1 MKKLIFLLFAVTSLA
16 SAQIISGG
24 GGSGGGSGTVTTVG
38 ATGNA
43 VVTATVTNPTT
54 TPLVVLTLPNSPA
67 NTVLSNSSSSAG
79 PASYVTAPAV
89 SAANLTSFPLGQFA
103 NAGTV
108 NAVTSG
114 LNFEYHFQEASG
126 ATTIVDY
133 SGAGNAGTVTGTVG
147 LTGTLVGGMNVCS
160 TGCVGNVAPSGYVSL
175 PATINT
181 DPTLQFYTCTNQLTS
196 AGITGGFIDMV
207 FGGLIS
213 ATVPSSGTTQAT
225 GLMLAGAQ
233 GNSLS
238 TNAASISKYAIA
250 PGTFNNATVTAQS
263 IDSAG
268 GCHLITVVRNT
279 APTPD
284 ILYVDGK
291 AASGYQITGTGTLQQ
306 AIIGVLA
313 IGTPPYATLSATYKH
328 PYPIY
333 YAAGFN
339 RALTAEE
346 VQRSYGSI
354 QSWMGFRGVVQLP
367 PVYSDAGNQI
377 VAGIDSLT
385 WGFNSASVHGWPFY
399 LSVNSG
405 QPVTTTPY
413 TIVTNIATVGYQL
426 KQAIAECQSGRWQTA
441 LNPNSP
447 TTIVLDGGT
456 NDLNGTAT
464 AAAGLPA
471 VSAAVTYQRMRRLVQ
486 CSKGLTPQPRVFVV
500 TMISRGGNSTGNG
513 SVTNDSLK
521 NTYDNLLRQDYAGAD
536 GLIDIASF
544 AAFGAD
550 GAFNNSLTT
559 ACNGAAVCYTG
570 DTVHLTDGGQQTKAG
585 FISSYLNYADAKQNI
600 GNPTVITAAT
610 YQSTAGDVAIAANPT
625 LAQTIT
631 LPTAVGLTGTER
643 YIYNAQNVVAVSIA
657 PISGETINGSSTPV
671 VCAANTRC
679 TFVSVLGTNP
689 GIANASVTAGAH
701 WESK

>member
-1 MKKLIFLLFAVTSLA
+1 MKKIIFLLFAITSVA

-181 DPTLQFYTCTNQLTS
+181 DPTLEFYTCTNQLVS
-196 AGITGGFIDMV
+196 AGITGGFIDIIA
-207 FGGLIS
+207 GGLIS
-213 ATVPSSGTTQAT
+213 ATVPSGGTTQAT
-225 GLMLAGAQ
+225 GLMLAGGQ
-233 GNSLS
+233 GNSLA
-238 TNAASISKYAIA
+238 TNAQYEPKFAVA
-250 PGTFNNATVTAQS
+250 PGTFNNATITAQS
-263 IDSAG
+263 IDAAG
-268 GCHLITVVRNT
+268 GCHLVTVIRQT

-284 ILYVDGK
+284 LVYIDGK
-291 AASGYQITGTGTLQQ
+291 IASGTHFTGTGTLQQ
-306 AIIGVLA
+306 VITGVIA
-313 IGTPPYATLSATYKH
+313 IGTPPYATLTAVYKH

-333 YAAGFN
+333 YAAG
-339 RALTAEE
+339 A
-346 VQRSYGSI
+346 
-354 QSWMGFRGVVQLP
+354 
-367 PVYSDAGNQI
+367 I

-385 WGFNSASVHGWPFY
+385 WGFASESLHGWPFY
-399 LSVNSG
+399 LAVNSG
-405 QPVTTTPY
+405 QPVTTNSYP
-413 TIVTNIATVGYQL
+413 IVTNIAIVGYQL
-426 KQAIAECQSGRWQTA
+426 KQSVAECESGKWQES

-447 TTIVLDGGT
+447 TTIILDGGT

-486 CSKGLTPQPRVFVV
+486 C
-500 TMISRGGNSTGNG
+500 
-513 SVTNDSLK
+513 
-521 NTYDNLLRQDYAGAD
+521 
-536 GLIDIASF
+536 
-544 AAFGAD
+544 
-550 GAFNNSLTT
+550 
-559 ACNGAAVCYTG
+559 
-570 DTVHLTDGGQQTKAG
+570 
-585 FISSYLNYADAKQNI
+585 AK
-600 GNPTVITAAT
+600 
-610 YQSTAGDVAIAANPT
+610 
-625 LAQTIT
+625 
-631 LPTAVGLTGTER
+631 
-643 YIYNAQNVVAVSIA
+643 
-657 PISGETINGSSTPV
+657 
-671 VCAANTRC
+671 
-679 TFVSVLGTNP
+679 
-689 GIANASVTAGAH
+689 
-701 WESK
+701 